1 METETGNERWNKTE
15 NTEHTHNLQ
24 PQSRKR
30 KQTLHGNTINKQGS
44 AKVPSTFLN
53 RFVNVL
59 ERTSFLYLSTL
70 LLGTHIQKYHI
81 NAKKENEQTSEQ
93 QQITQRKQ
101 EQTGKRDGERA
112 SIDIETTRHTQVV
125 TITHKQTL
133 DRNTINERES
143 PEDPSTFLNNFVNVL
158 ERRSF

>member
-1 METETGNERWNKTE
+1 M
-15 NTEHTHNLQ
+15 
-24 PQSRKR
+24 
-30 KQTLHGNTINKQGS
+30 
-44 AKVPSTFLN
+44 A
-53 RFVNVL
+53 
-59 ERTSFLYLSTL
+59 
-70 LLGTHIQKYHI
+70 HIYKKYHI

-93 QQITQRKQ
+93 QQITQIKQ